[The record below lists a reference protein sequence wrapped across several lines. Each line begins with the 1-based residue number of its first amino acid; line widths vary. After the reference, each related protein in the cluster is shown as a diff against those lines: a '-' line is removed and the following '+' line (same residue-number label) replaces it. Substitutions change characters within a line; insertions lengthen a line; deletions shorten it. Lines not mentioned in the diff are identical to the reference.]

1 MANVKRRLARFIRSK
16 VSNPEVYGLMR
27 SSMLLWQRI
36 LRRPDE
42 PDLRL
47 LARIPERPGELVLDI
62 GANGGQSAMALAFLR
77 PNAQI
82 LSYEPLP
89 MLWPELKR
97 VRWFIGK
104 RFDFRG
110 YGLGT
115 SHERTTIYV
124 PVAGRLPI
132 TTRASLLENEAQGQ
146 CAQLA
151 LETGLET
158 SVSQVSIEIRRG
170 DDEGLAPLAI
180 KLDVEGAERVVLDG
194 LAETINTHRPVML
207 IEYSDSYEACAAFF
221 SERDYTIYVGEDRGD
236 GTLVCPDLSTRN
248 WIAAP
253 SEYAHLFAA

>member
-1 MANVKRRLARFIRSK
+1 MKRRLARFIRSK
-16 VSNPEVYGLMR
+16 VSNPEIYGLMR
-27 SSMLLWQRI
+27 SAMLLWQRV

-47 LARIPERPGELVLDI
+47 LARVPEQPGELVLDI
-62 GANGGQSAMALAFLR
+62 GANGGQSAMALSFLR
-77 PNAQI
+77 PKAQI

-97 VRWFIGK
+97 VRRFIGK
-104 RFDFRG
+104 RFDFRR

-115 SHERTTIYV
+115 SQASATIYV

-132 TTRASLLENEAQGQ
+132 TTRASLLEEEARSQ

-151 LETGLET
+151 RETGLET
-158 SVSQVSIEIRRG
+158 SISQVDIEIRKG

-180 KLDVEGAERVVLDG
+180 KLDVEGAERLVLDG
-194 LAETINTHRPVML
+194 LAQTIDTHRPVML
-207 IEYSDSYEACAAFF
+207 IEYSDSFDACAAYF
-221 SERDYTIYVGEDRGD
+221 SDRDYTIYVGEDRGD
-236 GTLVCPDLSTRN
+236 GTLICPDLSNRN

-253 SEYAHLFAA
+253 SEQAHLFAT